1 MNELEAFFD
10 WASDPKIST
19 SEVKEKLKQLKE
31 SGAITVIS
39 FSPLP
44 KDEELVFIQGKPELF
59 WRHMIEL
66 RSFEDIRCWTD
77 GEVVVVPKNDKD
89 AVQYILQCLNG
100 KFVNRQ
106 LD

>member
-1 MNELEAFFD
+1 M
-10 WASDPKIST
+10 
-19 SEVKEKLKQLKE
+19 SEVSDFFEWADNPEIPMMEVRKRY
-31 SGAITVIS
+31 
-39 FSPLP
+39 
-44 KDEELVFIQGKPELF
+44 EELKASGVFGQETPPREELLFISGEPELF